1 MKRSDANVTDGLNR
15 PPKPSPDLKNGLTL
29 LLLLALLWVSAV
41 RTEASFGELIDGI
54 PEMGKFIAKM
64 FPPDWDY
71 LRVAVKPMIE
81 TIQMAILGTTFGAIL
96 ALPISFLAASN
107 VTRRWLARG
116 PARFALNLSRTIPDL
131 LFAAL
136 FAAVVGFGP
145 LAGTLALTF
154 FSFGVLSKWAYEAIE
169 TIDNGPLEAMTAVGA
184 NKLQW
189 IQFGVVPQV
198 TAQFIGFVM
207 YMFEINIRAAAIL
220 GFVGAGGIGVYL
232 NRTLGMFRY
241 DQTIVII
248 LFTLAIVLAID
259 FVSSKIRGRLI

>member
-1 MKRSDANVTDGLNR
+1 
-15 PPKPSPDLKNGLTL
+15 
-29 LLLLALLWVSAV
+29 
-41 RTEASFGELIDGI
+41 
-54 PEMGKFIAKM
+54 MGKFIAKM
-64 FPPDWDY
+64 FPPDWAY
-71 LRVAVKPMIE
+71 IRIVVKPMIE

-96 ALPISFLAASN
+96 AFPVAFLAASN
-107 VTRRWLARG
+107 VTGRWLLRG
-116 PARFALNLSRTIPDL
+116 PARFVLNLSRTIPDL

-154 FSFGVLSKWAYEAIE
+154 FSFGILSKWAYEAIE
-169 TIDNGPLEAMTAVGA
+169 TIENGPLEAMTAVGA

-189 IQFGVVPQV
+189 IHYGVIPQV
-198 TAQFIGFVM
+198 TAQFIGFGM

-220 GFVGAGGIGVYL
+220 GIVGAGGIGLFL

-241 DQTIVII
+241 DQTIVIV

-259 FVSSKIRGRLI
+259 SVSSRIRGKLI